1 MSIYSSTTNRV
12 VNSKYII
19 QIDENGVKKIV
30 LNPSWTP
37 ELDVALKK
45 ATKVKYWNP
54 TPLSLL
60 KLQKANRKK
69 ELPVIFENELTS
81 EQIIQKLKNY
91 MKLNHKAKIDII
103 GYLLYCIMIHGL
115 KKLYPSQGHIGAVIG
130 ISRGWSNEMLA
141 ELEKDGFMKSLY
153 RHLCSKLY
161 SLSASIFNPDIL
173 EQLSE
178 FFPWIKYH
186 DNKVVVAEFTQQINF
201 RYINNNLVDNVIVN
215 NVVNFQK
222 REMPSKFS
230 SEQEKNQ
237 NLLTSI
243 TSVLCAKMKAF

>member
-1 MSIYSSTTNRV
+1 MSNHNSTANKV
-12 VNSKYII
+12 VNTKYII
-19 QIDENGVKKIV
+19 QIDENGNKRAV

-37 ELDVALKK
+37 EKEAALKK
-45 ATKVKYWNP
+45 STKVRYWNP

-60 KLQKANRKK
+60 KLQKSNRKK

-103 GYLLYCIMIHGL
+103 GYLLYCVMIHGL

-186 DNKVVVAEFTQQINF
+186 DNKVTVAEFTQQINF
-201 RYINNNLVDNVIVN
+201 RFINKNLVDNVIVN
-215 NVVNFQK
+215 NVVNSPKKENPNKINFLT
-222 REMPSKFS
+222 
-230 SEQEKNQ
+230 EKNQ
-237 NLLTSI
+237 NTLTSI
-243 TSVLCAKMKAF
+243 MSVLCAKMKAF

>member
-1 MSIYSSTTNRV
+1 MSNHNSTANKV
-12 VNSKYII
+12 VNTKYII
-19 QIDENGVKKIV
+19 QIDENGKKRAV
-30 LNPSWTP
+30 LNPSWTS
-37 ELDVALKK
+37 EQEAALKK
-45 ATKVKYWNP
+45 VTKVKFWNP

-69 ELPVIFENELTS
+69 ELPVIFDNELTS
-81 EQIIQKLKNY
+81 EQVIQKLKNY
-91 MKLNHKAKIDII
+91 KKLNHKAKIDVI
-103 GYLLYCIMIHGL
+103 GYLLYCVIIHGL

-141 ELEKDGFMKSLY
+141 ELEKDGFLKSLY

-161 SLSASIFNPDIL
+161 SLSASLFNPTIL

-186 DNKVVVAEFTQQINF
+186 DNKVVVAEFTQQINLRF
-201 RYINNNLVDNVIVN
+201 INKNLVDNVIVN

-222 REMPSKFS
+222 REIPN
-230 SEQEKNQ
+230 KNNFQ
-237 NLLTSI
+237 CQKNPNVLTSI
-243 TSVLCAKMKAF
+243 LSVLCTKMKAF